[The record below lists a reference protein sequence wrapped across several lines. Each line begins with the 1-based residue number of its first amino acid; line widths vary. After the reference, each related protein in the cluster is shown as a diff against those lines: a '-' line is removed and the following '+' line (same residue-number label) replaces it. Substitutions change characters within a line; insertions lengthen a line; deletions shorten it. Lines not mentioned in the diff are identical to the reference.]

1 MLEYRF
7 GVLLVN
13 ILLIHKHNVIITA
26 GIWNMA
32 VKLCFKT
39 DFSRLLKEENKI
51 NHTVKVITKTEV
63 IECSGAVL
71 CQHSDILQ
79 QLVAKD
85 NELFLDNYTYVQEC
99 ILVLYGAEVVLNIDN
114 ILDLM
119 KFSVQFDINEIYLQ
133 CLDWIEKNFSE
144 DNVLAIFKICNSV
157 SKFAKLCGTELPN
170 DVFVHVA
177 TYLKMVNPTAVM
189 ELFKNECE
197 NSQTDFLR
205 FFFGTKGLIC
215 CFEDSLCDI
224 VLESNITTVFP
235 VLCDNFDELKKLTKQ
250 NFRNLI
256 MKIDSTHVAD
266 LVPKEYIVFKEKL
279 LKLLMEDQSPFS
291 VPHYL
296 FEGIMCLT
304 DNILKDKLWKN
315 LNENQIIETQKLFN
329 TPSKH
334 FLYSEIMIAW
344 VSLKKPS
351 QEIVAELT
359 QTLKLYK
366 LGSDY
371 ISMLNDK
378 YKALGYTDLIPA
390 TLLTAWKRPNHYISD
405 TRYVNQAY
413 GSGFIMQFKISCRGA
428 CNPSG
433 LYYVG
438 FQSGRE
444 KLDWGWLE
452 YIKNTGTW
460 CIKTSPTTLSDDF
473 LRCPHETTQSEVKK
487 EKLVFYG
494 ATKDDVHLEFHTDG
508 SDVAH
513 WRHTGG
519 SIIRAGCIQFDGTSN

>member
-1 MLEYRF
+1 MLENRF

-32 VKLCFKT
+32 VTLCFKT
-39 DFSRLLKEENKI
+39 DFSRFLKEENKI
-51 NHTVKVITKTEV
+51 NHTVKVVTKTEV

-99 ILVLYGAEVVLNIDN
+99 ILVLYGAEVVLNMDN

-144 DNVLAIFKICNSV
+144 DNLLEIFKICNSV

-205 FFFGTKGLIC
+205 FYFGTKGLIC

-235 VLCDNFDELKKLTKQ
+235 ILCNNFDELKKFTKQ

-256 MKIDSTHVAD
+256 MKIESSAHVAD

-279 LKLLMEDQSPFS
+279 LKLLMEDRSPFS

-296 FEGIMCLT
+296 FEGVMCLT
-304 DNILKDKLWKN
+304 DTILKDKLWKN
-315 LNENQIIETQKLFN
+315 MDENQIIEAQKLFN

-351 QEIVAELT
+351 QIIVTELT

-366 LGSDY
+366 LGADY

-378 YKALGYTDLIPA
+378 YKALGYTEPIPA
-390 TLLTAWKRPNHYISD
+390 SLLTAWKRPNHYISD
-405 TRYVNQAY
+405 TAFYQVY
-413 GSGFIMQFKISCRGA
+413 GSGFIMKFKISCRGA

-433 LYYVG
+433 LYLVW
-438 FQSGRE
+438 FNQQSGRE
-444 KLDWGWLE
+444 KLDWGWHG
-452 YIKNTGTW
+452 NTP
-460 CIKTSPTTLSDDF
+460 PTTLSDDF

-494 ATKDDVHLEFHTDG
+494 ATKGDVHLQYHTDW
-508 SDVAH
+508 SDAIAK
-513 WRHTGG
+513 WRTGG
-519 SIIRAGCIQFDGTSN
+519 SIIRAGCIQFDATSN